1 MSSDSD
7 LQSALESLQWT
18 NYTSLVIITAVV
30 YDYLL
35 VFTREVNYVWI
46 RYIGLSWVIL
56 DFLWG
61 SAFLSGTAEICL
73 ATFQMVTWGKA
84 IFFAAADYCD
94 LKLYIVMMI
103 LRVYAMWSQ
112 SKRILGVLLLLYV
125 PRTYTSI
132 TTAQVGNFNTCATI
146 ANNTPPTLATQLVDP
161 SLRFVLSVVL
171 FMLAVIQTI
180 KQSVGMFKAT
190 KQWKPNKYMQQLVT
204 DGFLYFLV
212 YLFLN
217 IGSMLENALTY
228 TIIVDMV
235 SFMVVIPMM
244 PRFIISM
251 RELYDRDCCSRWKGI
266 DSRFGVLSQPAAST
280 NVVMSAIAFADVNF
294 QQGESQVVG
303 DGAEDSEVI
312 PSEMLRDGANQVVE
326 AEAGNSQAIGA
337 EDRAGYI

>member
-1 MSSDSD
+1 
-7 LQSALESLQWT
+7 
-18 NYTSLVIITAVV
+18 
-30 YDYLL
+30 
-35 VFTREVNYVWI
+35 
-46 RYIGLSWVIL
+46 
-56 DFLWG
+56 
-61 SAFLSGTAEICL
+61 
-73 ATFQMVTWGKA
+73 
-84 IFFAAADYCD
+84 
-94 LKLYIVMMI
+94 
-103 LRVYAMWSQ
+103 
-112 SKRILGVLLLLYV
+112 
-125 PRTYTSI
+125 
-132 TTAQVGNFNTCATI
+132 
-146 ANNTPPTLATQLVDP
+146 
-161 SLRFVLSVVL
+161 
-171 FMLAVIQTI
+171 MLAVIQTI

-212 YLFLN
+212 YASLFCFHSFPICSIAHVSFKHQHKKLTTFILRYLFLN

-303 DGAEDSEVI
+303 NGAEDSEVI
-312 PSEMLRDGANQVVE
+312 PSEMLRDGANQVAE
-326 AEAGNSQAIGA
+326 AEGGNSQAIGA